1 MSSNNQS
8 IYINNQPQQN
18 IGSYHNPQQLQIPF
32 NNNQNYQYR
41 VYQPHQDKMFGMP
54 NTQVN
59 MMTKSGENIHIDGFN
74 MKP

>member
-1 MSSNNQS
+1 MSSNNQPV
-8 IYINNQPQQN
+8 YMNNQAQQN
-18 IGSYHNPQQLQIPF
+18 IGSYQNQQQLQIPF

-41 VYQPHQDKMFGMP
+41 VYQAPQDKMVAMP
-54 NTQVN
+54 NNQVN